1 MSETETRGLHSLR
14 VSMRY
19 RLTILS
25 TRWAGKRFFLRI
37 SESFKKYLLLFRPF
51 SLNLPMM
58 RQPLK
63 PEREPLPGIAAAACR
78 TGADKDL
85 VKGDIP
91 VGSGK

>member
-1 MSETETRGLHSLR
+1 MT
-14 VSMRY
+14 
-19 RLTILS
+19 
-25 TRWAGKRFFLRI
+25 
-37 SESFKKYLLLFRPF
+37 YLLLFRPF
-51 SLNLPMM
+51 SLNLLMM

>member
-1 MSETETRGLHSLR
+1 MT
-14 VSMRY
+14 
-19 RLTILS
+19 
-25 TRWAGKRFFLRI
+25 
-37 SESFKKYLLLFRPF
+37 YLLLFRPL
-51 SLNLPMM
+51 SPNLLMM

-91 VGSGK
+91 VVLVSKITKCFSIGS